1 LNLCVSMTTCTN
13 IPAYGLR
20 VGGWG
25 SIFTPVCCTR
35 GVETFEGTTSS
46 GCGYDSAQRCRVVG
60 FFVRCRQLGKAPCH
74 SVAGCNSPLH
84 ALVAGSAELTDWLQ
98 TAPDEKLLV
107 LPTHYWRSLSVKKL
121 SLCANWTSF
130 SGAIYDYFDM
140 FVSI

>member
-1 LNLCVSMTTCTN
+1 MVCVW
-13 IPAYGLR
+13 
-20 VGGWG
+20 VGGDRF
-25 SIFTPVCCTR
+25 SRRFAVPVESKRSKVPRRPDAVTILPK
-35 GVETFEGTTSS
+35 G
-46 GCGYDSAQRCRVVG
+46 AALLA